1 MTLFENFELSQ
12 PILEAIKE
20 LGFVNP
26 TPIQEK
32 VIPHLLSTTSD
43 MIGLAQTGTGKTAA
57 FGLPLLE
64 KIDTSFTKPQV
75 LVLSPTRELSMQIA
89 ADFDNFGKNIP
100 NLTIA
105 SVYGGASIDQ
115 QIRTLN
121 RGAQIVV
128 GTPGRVRDLINR
140 KKLHLDSINTLVL
153 DEADEM
159 LNMGFREELSFI
171 VESMP
176 KDRRTLL
183 FTATMEGHIKE
194 VAKEYLTDAVEIR
207 AGGSNSGAENVTHEY
222 YMVQAK
228 NKYAALRRIIDY
240 YPNMYAIMFCRT
252 RQDTKDIADKLIRD
266 GYSADALH
274 GELSQAQRDFVM
286 KRFRYHNINILV
298 ATDVAARG
306 LDVDDLTHV
315 INYSLPDE
323 DAAYIH
329 RSGRTGRAGKSGIS
343 ISIINLKEKGWI
355 SRIEK
360 RLKKPIINKPIPS
373 GIDVCNKQLFKF
385 FDRLENCEV
394 NDSEIDSFIPPVL
407 SKLEY
412 LDKEAL
418 IKKLVALEF
427 NLFLSD
433 YNNAPDLNVTKGDFS
448 KERGERGE
456 RGARGERGTR
466 GARSSAYSRFF
477 INLGERDGFIPAKM
491 IGLINDTCGRRDIP
505 IGKIDIQRNFSFF
518 EVDTNCEKEI
528 LDSFKGTD
536 FEGRG
541 LNVEVAQSERSGGDR
556 SFRERKFN
564 KDRKRPDSGYQ
575 QRDRKPKSSFKE
587 GGFSKR
593 KRK

>member
-32 VIPHLLSTTSD
+32 VIPHLLSTSSD

-89 ADFDNFGKNIP
+89 DDFNNFGKNIP
-100 NLTIA
+100 NLIIA

-128 GTPGRVRDLINR
+128 GTPGRIRDLINR

-171 VESMP
+171 VDAMP

-183 FTATMEGHIKE
+183 FTATMEGRIKE

-228 NKYAALRRIIDY
+228 NKYTALRRIIDY

-252 RQDTKDIADKLIRD
+252 RQETKDIADKLIRD
-266 GYSADALH
+266 GYSADSLH

-360 RLKKPIINKPIPS
+360 RLKRPIVNKPIPS

-394 NDSEIDSFIPPVL
+394 NDSEIDSFLPPIL
-407 SKLEY
+407 SKLEH
-412 LDKEAL
+412 LDKDAL
-418 IKKLVALEF
+418 IKKMVALEF

-433 YNNAPDLNVTKGDFS
+433 YNNAPDLNISKGDFS
-448 KERGERGE
+448 KEKRE
-456 RGARGERGTR
+456 TR
-466 GARSSAYSRFF
+466 SGSRSGSYSRFF

-491 IGLINDTCGRRDIP
+491 IGLINDTCGRRDIA

-518 EVDTNCEKEI
+518 EVESSCEKEI
-528 LDSFKGTD
+528 LDTFKGTE
-536 FEGRG
+536 FEGRE
-541 LNVEVAQSERSGGDR
+541 LNVEVAQSERSGGDH

-564 KDRKRPDSGYQ
+564 SDRKRSDSGYQ
-575 QRDRKPKSSFKE
+575 QRDRKPRSSSSSSSFKE
-587 GGFSKR
+587 GGFNKR
-593 KRK
+593 KRKY